1 MNEPTNKLFDVFL
14 SYSRTDETWVA
25 RLKSAL
31 AERGVRVWV
40 DRDNIEAGEKFV
52 SAIEKGIQTSAA
64 VAVVVSP
71 ESISSKWVE
80 TEFHYALQQSNKNG
94 AELPIIPLLLRTAE
108 LPGFLSLWQA
118 VNFQDEAMFDAGVE
132 KLSAKLRSIRPLQRL
147 KKVCFI
153 SSEYP
158 PSIVG
163 GLGIHVEKL
172 TAALAKHLDV
182 EVMLPKPTKRTD
194 TYDELA
200 DNIRTITMPVDASYD
215 DTGSWCRFA
224 ENVIDEIASRS
235 KNERPDVIHC
245 HDWVTVLAGIKCR
258 WALNIPLVFHVHL
271 PNRTRLCNSIEHL
284 GLISADMVIV
294 SSRSMRAEMIRR
306 EVTIQKLKVVKNGVD
321 LAIFQPAKDWPEDG
335 GYILIVGRLV
345 EQKGVEYLLR
355 AFSYVRQKFDVR
367 LKIVGDGEYKEW
379 LERLSVN
386 LALGA
391 NVEFLPWVH
400 HEKLAE
406 LYQRALLVVIPSV
419 FEPFGM
425 VSLEAMACK
434 RAVVASQLGGLS
446 DIVEDGKTGFLV
458 QPKDHLG
465 LAQWIM
471 TLLANSELR
480 NRMGEAGYKRVS
492 TEGYTW
498 PSIAEQVNEFYSEVK
513 KDFKSRGKPEGA
525 DLYIEQIIEHAPQK
539 DKSDWRSLLYNLYK

>member
-1 MNEPTNKLFDVFL
+1 MNEPTDKLFDVFL
-14 SYSRTDETWVA
+14 SYSRTDETWVV

-31 AERGVRVWV
+31 VERGFQVWV
-40 DRDNIEAGEKFV
+40 DRDDIQAGERFV
-52 SAIEKGIQTSAA
+52 RAIESGMQTSAA
-64 VAVVVSP
+64 VALVVSP

-80 TEFHYALQQSNKNG
+80 TEFHYAVQLSNNNS

-118 VNFQDEAMFDAGVE
+118 VNFQDETMFDAGVE
-132 KLSAKLRSIRPLQRL
+132 KLSAKLQSIRPLQRPQ
-147 KKVCFI
+147 KVCFI

-163 GLGIHVEKL
+163 GLGIHVQKL
-172 TAALAKHLDV
+172 TAALARHVKVDV
-182 EVMLPKPTKRTD
+182 VLPQPSKKTD
-194 TYDELA
+194 SYRELA
-200 DNIRTITMPVDASYD
+200 DNVRTITMPVDASYD
-215 DTGSWCRFA
+215 DSGSWCRFA
-224 ENVIDEIASRS
+224 QNVIDDMANRPKSEL
-235 KNERPDVIHC
+235 PDVIHC

-271 PNRTRLCNSIEHL
+271 PNRMRLCDSIENL

-294 SSRSMRAEMIRR
+294 SSRSMRTEIIRR
-306 EVTIQKLKVVKNGVD
+306 EVKIQNLKVVKNGVD
-321 LAIFQPAKDWPEDG
+321 LAVFQPAKDWPEDG

-355 AFSYVRQKFDVR
+355 AFSYVLQKFDVR

-379 LERLSVN
+379 LERLSIN
-386 LALGA
+386 LALGS
-391 NVEFLPWVH
+391 NVEFMPWVH
-400 HEKLAE
+400 HEKLAD

-425 VSLEAMACK
+425 VTLEAMACK
-434 RAVVASQLGGLS
+434 RAVVASKLGGLR

-480 NRMGEAGYKRVS
+480 NRMGEAGYRRVS

-498 PSIAEQVNEFYSEVK
+498 PSIAEQVNELYFEVK

-525 DLYIEQIIEHAPQK
+525 DLYIEQIIGHAPQK
-539 DKSDWRSLLYNLYK
+539 DKSDWRSLLSRLFR